1 MPSNYYRQC
10 VYADHEHIKRLKLV
24 LAKKD
29 MTLSQWFRQQVRKEL
44 NNARS

>member
-1 MPSNYYRQC
+1 MSQYYRQC
-10 VYADHEHIKRLKLV
+10 VYADSANVRELKKR

-44 NNARS
+44 NDARS